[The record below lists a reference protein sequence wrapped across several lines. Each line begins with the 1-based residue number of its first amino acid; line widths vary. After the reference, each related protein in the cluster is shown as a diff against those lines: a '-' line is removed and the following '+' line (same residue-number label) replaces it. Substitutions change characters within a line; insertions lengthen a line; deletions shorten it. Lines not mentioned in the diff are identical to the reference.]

1 MVFTHRRPG
10 LWQNRQSPATVRLST
25 VIRRAKKEACGLQQ
39 GPYPHRSSSPVRGP
53 CNAPGLLPLGSGT
66 LRAAANWVTRPGFLN
81 AALQASDWGN
91 SSWLCQSR
99 KGGLYPVPGLEV
111 AQADLEAMGRG
122 MGFRMKVLT
131 HWENLAARGSSEGWD
146 PAGPALGARLAAVSS
161 RRAVMT
167 FVRRQDP
174 VPCSGGG
181 FARRLRVQRA
191 SKARAV
197 PRCSLLGP
205 QHVHSTGMGIGARG
219 SSHPGQL
226 TGGAQGGPNLA
237 CLVPAI
243 AKFRGWG
250 NIRTVWGA
258 QPGLTPALVGSRAT
272 GCQGGSRAVPAL
284 GTFPIP
290 GWAWE
295 GCSAPGAAVLWRR
308 KWQRGEGKG
317 CRGSQGAPAV
327 QGTFWSWVLIV
338 VELLGAV

>member
-1 MVFTHRRPG
+1 MVFT
-10 LWQNRQSPATVRLST
+10 QNRQSPASVRPST
-25 VIRRAKKEACGLQQ
+25 VTRRAKKEACGLQQ
-39 GPYPHRSSSPVRGP
+39 GPYPHRSSPVRGP

-66 LRAAANWVTRPGFLN
+66 LRAAANWVTPPGFLN

-181 FARRLRVQRA
+181 FARRLWVQRV

-197 PRCSLLGP
+197 PRCSLPGP

-226 TGGAQGGPNLA
+226 TGGHRVAPILHPLCQQLQSSGAGG
-237 CLVPAI
+237 I
-243 AKFRGWG
+243 S
-250 NIRTVWGA
+250 TGA

-272 GCQGGSRAVPAL
+272 GCRGGSRAVPAL

-290 GWAWE
+290 GWAWK

-308 KWQRGEGKG
+308 KWQGGEGKG
-317 CRGSQGAPAV
+317 CQGSQGAPAV
-327 QGTFWSWVLIV
+327 HRTFWSCVLIV
-338 VELLGAV
+338 DGLLGAV

>member
-10 LWQNRQSPATVRLST
+10 LWQNRQSPATVRPST

-181 FARRLRVQRA
+181 FARRLRVQRE

-205 QHVHSTGMGIGARG
+205 QHGDGDRGARQLPPRAAHWGGTGWPQSCTPCASDCKVQGLGEYPHGLGGTARAHPSSRGLQSHRLPRWQPSGACPGNIPHPRLGMGGMLSPG
-219 SSHPGQL
+219 SSGAVEEKVAERGGEGMPGQPGSSSR
-226 TGGAQGGPNLA
+226 TGDILE
-237 CLVPAI
+237 
-243 AKFRGWG
+243 
-250 NIRTVWGA
+250 
-258 QPGLTPALVGSRAT
+258 
-272 GCQGGSRAVPAL
+272 L
-284 GTFPIP
+284 G
-290 GWAWE
+290 
-295 GCSAPGAAVLWRR
+295 VN
-308 KWQRGEGKG
+308 
-317 CRGSQGAPAV
+317 CR
-327 QGTFWSWVLIV
+327 
-338 VELLGAV
+338 

>member
-10 LWQNRQSPATVRLST
+10 LWQNRQSPATVRPST

-181 FARRLRVQRA
+181 FARRLRVQRE

-226 TGGAQGGPNLA
+226 TGGHRVAPILHALCQRLQSSGAGGISARSGGHSQGSPQLSWA
-237 CLVPAI
+237 PEPQAAAVAAERCLPWEHSPSQAGHG
-243 AKFRGWG
+243 RD
-250 NIRTVWGA
+250 A
-258 QPGLTPALVGSRAT
+258 QPREQR
-272 GCQGGSRAVPAL
+272 CCGGESGR
-284 GTFPIP
+284 
-290 GWAWE
+290 E
-295 GCSAPGAAVLWRR
+295 GRGRDAGAAREL
-308 KWQRGEGKG
+308 QP
-317 CRGSQGAPAV
+317 CRGHFGA
-327 QGTFWSWVLIV
+327 GC
-338 VELLGAV
+338 